1 MTIGNRV
8 VVANPSRG
16 VRLEAT
22 VSGTP
27 KPGTHMQLK
36 AATEP
41 VSGAYTWEVFNRA
54 GDAIPYVVALLDF
67 DFLQGKLATD
77 AYVTATRGF
86 VYFPLPGE
94 ICNVL
99 VADVA
104 GTGATSDYAIG
115 DEMQIQDDTGLIEDA
130 TVGTAFARSRP
141 WLIAET
147 ISDMSG
153 DTLVGCLFT
162 GY

>member
-1 MTIGNRV
+1 MAIGNKI

-16 VRLEAT
+16 VKLPVI

-27 KPGTHMQLK
+27 KPGTHMQIK
-36 AATEP
+36 ASTEP
-41 VSGAYTWEVFNRA
+41 VGGVYTWEVFNRA
-54 GDAIPYVVALLDF
+54 GDAIPYVVALLDM
-67 DFLQGKLATD
+67 DLLQGRLATT
-77 AYVTATRGF
+77 AYASGDYGQL
-86 VYFPLPGE
+86 YFPLPGE

-99 VADVA
+99 ISDVS

-115 DEMQIQDDTGLIEDA
+115 DELQIQDDTGLAEDA

-141 WLIAET
+141 WVVVET
-147 ISDMSG
+147 YADMSG